1 MQNVYAQYYQAL
13 QGAEANSLSFDD
25 NGQPLNQVSYEWMLN
40 NPDKFESTF
49 GQQSQ
54 SSQKAIGL
62 VDDLLSKNTEGITG
76 RIRLASSFESK
87 AAGALLD
94 QLVAELQLEEAR
106 RMKGQGAMSDAERK
120 ILSDA
125 VGALN
130 LTKSGRSRLSD
141 DQFRAELMRIKEG
154 LGGVSN
160 TQDYSALNTQLTRQF
175 GG

>member
-1 MQNVYAQYYQAL
+1 
-13 QGAEANSLSFDD
+13 
-25 NGQPLNQVSYEWMLN
+25 
-40 NPDKFESTF
+40 
-49 GQQSQ
+49 
-54 SSQKAIGL
+54 
-62 VDDLLSKNTEGITG
+62 
-76 RIRLASSFESK
+76 
-87 AAGALLD
+87 
-94 QLVAELQLEEAR
+94 
-106 RMKGQGAMSDAERK
+106 MKGQGAMSDAERK